1 MLPEPLEARN
11 QHRSNA
17 QPNGFEQDTRYPP
30 EKERECETI
39 ARSILTSPTQKRRHQ
54 QRENHDASTDAAVFH
69 AVSLFHPEPG
79 PVNSPFL
86 HHCLENGVNS
96 ALVGDRFETVDADRA
111 LRILRRFDFVAQLL
125 IGVGLCAMAMVVI
138 VVSIINGQPLQL
150 LLLIPIGALL
160 WRRTR
165 TYDRRRTNQRR

>member
-1 MLPEPLEARN
+1 
-11 QHRSNA
+11 
-17 QPNGFEQDTRYPP
+17 
-30 EKERECETI
+30 
-39 ARSILTSPTQKRRHQ
+39 
-54 QRENHDASTDAAVFH
+54 
-69 AVSLFHPEPG
+69 
-79 PVNSPFL
+79 
-86 HHCLENGVNS
+86 VNS